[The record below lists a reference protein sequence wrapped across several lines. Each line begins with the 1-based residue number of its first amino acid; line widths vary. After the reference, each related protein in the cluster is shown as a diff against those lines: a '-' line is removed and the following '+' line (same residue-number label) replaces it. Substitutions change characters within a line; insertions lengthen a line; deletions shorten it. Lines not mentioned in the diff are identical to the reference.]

1 MTRRFKRLGN
11 DESGVAAM
19 EMALST
25 PVLVVLFFAIFQ
37 LALILW
43 AQASLSNAVGEAARY
58 ATIYPS
64 PTDDQI
70 IAYMENSQLGI
81 DQTNIDSVTV
91 ARGNDNGRDFSDI
104 SVQYSVATSLIF
116 FDGPAIS
123 LNQTRR
129 AYQQ

>member
-1 MTRRFKRLGN
+1 
-11 DESGVAAM
+11 M

-37 LALILW
+37 LAMVLW

-64 PTDDQI
+64 PSDSDI
-70 IAYMENSQLGI
+70 IDYLENSQLGI

-91 ARGNDNGRDFSDI
+91 TRGKDNGRDFSDI
-104 SVQYSVATSLIF
+104 SVQYSVPTNLIF
-116 FDGPAIS
+116 FDGPAVS